1 MARLA
6 LHQPDAR
13 SGARLTAALGGTHKV
28 IGCPDWSDLLDVL
41 DTGSVEGCLVDA
53 DHPSPGEGLR
63 RVTELRRHRPD
74 LALIGFTDRTGPV
87 DYLQLGA
94 AGLEAFVTPA
104 DGAIATRN
112 AVDDALA
119 LRRGRAVTDAL
130 EGLLARPAPEALGWA
145 VARAAA
151 VPTVEDM
158 AAALGVSLH
167 ALRRDLVAEG
177 LPTPGTFLLWGRL
190 ASVAFRLSWDQRPVE
205 QTAFTL
211 GYASPP
217 SLARA
222 TRLHLGVPPSR
233 LALLGPGHVLSAFV
247 SDILDAPVAVRIG
260 PDPSAALSQP
270 ARAPGTRRLRR

>member
-13 SGARLTAALGGTHKV
+13 SGARLTAALGGMHRV
-28 IGCPDWSDLLDVL
+28 LACADWVELLDAL
-41 DTGSVEGCLVDA
+41 AGGAIEGCLVDA

-63 RVTELRRHRPD
+63 RVADLRAHRPD

-87 DYLQLGA
+87 DYLRLGA
-94 AGLEAFVTPA
+94 AGLEAFITPS
-104 DGAIATRN
+104 DGTIATRN

-119 LRRGRAVTDAL
+119 MRRGRVVTDL
-130 EGLLARPAPEALGWA
+130 LDGLLPRPGPDALGWA

-151 VPTVEDM
+151 APTVDEM
-158 AAALGVSLH
+158 AGGLGLSLH
-167 ALRRDLVAEG
+167 ALRRDLAAED

-190 ASVAFRLSWDQRPVE
+190 VTVAFRLAWDQRPVE

-233 LALLGPGHVLSAFV
+233 LALLGPGHVLSAFA
-247 SDILDAPVAVRIG
+247 SDILNAPTAVRIG
-260 PDPSAALSQP
+260 PDPTSALPHP
-270 ARAPGTRRLRR
+270 ARAPGIRRLRR